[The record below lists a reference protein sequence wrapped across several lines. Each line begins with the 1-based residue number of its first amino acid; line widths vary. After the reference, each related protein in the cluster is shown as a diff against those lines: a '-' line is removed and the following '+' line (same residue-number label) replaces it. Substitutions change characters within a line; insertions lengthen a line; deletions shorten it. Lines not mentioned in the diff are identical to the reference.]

1 MNQEQIDALNQ
12 VIKSCFN
19 YGSYPPYF
27 KKQCKENISKFL
39 EVMGAQNCKVIDRIG
54 YIPSLKVKECCDVVN
69 DDDKEIEILLLD
81 K

>member
-39 EVMGAQNCKVIDRIG
+39 EVMG
-54 YIPSLKVKECCDVVN
+54 YDVVN
-69 DDDKEIEILLLD
+69 VIDGYEGFI
-81 K
+81 